1 MTIETLVER
10 APETEHRWEQAR
22 KWIALGAVFGL
33 SGVVTGAAGAHLLE
47 SHLAADSLDTLETA
61 VRFQMYHALALLVV
75 GALSGTW
82 GHRRLNPIGWLFT
95 AGILLFSG
103 SLYLLSFTDIGAFG
117 TVAPIGGLAFL
128 SGWGSLLIAAF
139 RK

>member
-10 APETEHRWEQAR
+10 APETEHRWEQAH

-33 SGVVTGAAGAHLLE
+33 SGVATGAAGAHLLE

-82 GHRRLNPIGWLFT
+82 GHRRLNLIGWLFT

-103 SLYLLSFTDIGAFG
+103 S
-117 TVAPIGGLAFL
+117 
-128 SGWGSLLIAAF
+128 
-139 RK
+139 